1 MGIWQSF
8 AGTVSIGITSAD
20 IPGALKS
27 ITDRNIFL
35 KDVRYKSDLSVSASV
50 YRKDYKRV
58 EQILSVRG
66 DRCVLSGK
74 TGIVWSVHQVQ
85 RRPVL
90 LIGIIVLAA
99 LTIYVPSKVFFIQV
113 RGNETVSSDRIICT
127 AHNNGLS
134 FGSNRANIR
143 NEQLKNFLLEEI
155 PELDWVGI
163 TSSGCVATIEVREN
177 LTKKTEEP
185 VSRVSSLVAAC
196 DGVVESVTVTNGT
209 PLCKPGQVVR
219 RGQVLISGYQDH
231 GLLIKAS
238 NAQGEIYAR
247 TSRFLQVVSLSI
259 NDAREAF
266 HHVSTKFSLQIGK
279 NQINFYKDSG
289 ISPTGCVK
297 MYEKKYLMLP
307 GGFQLPV
314 AFITEKTYHGQSQP
328 VSDSISSFSWADEFA
343 DQYILNQMIAG
354 EVISKERTWDTVGDL
369 FVFSGE
375 YACREQIGQ
384 KRIEESL
391 KNNGENS

>member
-1 MGIWQSF
+1 MGMWQSF
-8 AGTVSIGITSAD
+8 AGTVSISITSAD

-35 KDVRYKSDLSVSASV
+35 KDVRYISDLSVSATV

-58 EQILSVRG
+58 EKLLSGRG
-66 DRCVLSGK
+66 DRCDMSGRR
-74 TGIVWSVHQVQ
+74 GIVWSVRQVQ

-90 LIGIIVLAA
+90 LIGIIILTA
-99 LTIYVPSKVFFIQV
+99 LTVYVPSKVFFIQV
-113 RGNETVSSDRIICT
+113 KGNETVSSDRIIQT
-127 AHNNGLS
+127 AYNNGLS

-143 NEQLKNFLLEEI
+143 NEQLKNCLLEEI

-177 LTKKTEEP
+177 LTKKMEEP
-185 VSRVSSLVAAC
+185 ISRVSSLVAAC
-196 DGVVESVTVTNGT
+196 DGVVESVTVTNGA
-209 PLCKPGQVVR
+209 PLCKPGQAVR

-231 GLLIKAS
+231 GLLIKAT
-238 NAQGEIYAR
+238 NAKGEIFAKTNRY
-247 TSRFLQVVSLSI
+247 LQVISPAVS
-259 NDAREAF
+259 NVRGAVER
-266 HHVSTKFSLQIGK
+266 VSTKFSLQIGK
-279 NQINFYKDSG
+279 NQINFFKDSG
-289 ISPTGCVK
+289 ISPAGCVK

-314 AFITEKTYHGQSQP
+314 AFITEKTYYYHSQP
-328 VSDSISSFSWADEFA
+328 VSDTISSFSWAEEFA

-354 EVISKERTWDTVGDL
+354 EVISKDQTWDTVGDL

-391 KNNGENS
+391 KHNGENS